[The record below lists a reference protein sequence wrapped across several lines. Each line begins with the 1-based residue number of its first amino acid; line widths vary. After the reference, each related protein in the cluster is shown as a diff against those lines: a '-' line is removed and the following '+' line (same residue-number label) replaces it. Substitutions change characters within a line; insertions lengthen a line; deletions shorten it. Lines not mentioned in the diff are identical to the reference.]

1 MKNFINLISTSLLM
15 LILNTS
21 LIIDMYYLK
30 SNETWLIT
38 TNEVTNVNES
48 SENLNT

>member
-1 MKNFINLISTSLLM
+1 MKNFVNLISNGLLM

-21 LIIDMYYLK
+21 LIIDAYYLK
-30 SNETWLIT
+30 SNETWLTT